1 MGCSIPSLNR
11 QQPGI
16 LCKDGLQIPRGQLDR
31 QIMADGLS
39 LGLLMDL
46 CKTVRNGSL
55 QIWVS
60 YKGLDNG
67 MFPIWVK
74 MSACAYTSKSSALT
88 VLPNKTSLS
97 SAIPNYETTNVYP
110 GFKRQCPPRVHA
122 WNLLYIIYGQTE
134 DLSGSFKSPPKS
146 IQSSDAI
153 LICIAN
159 TEYVKSYADIY
170 NKFSN
175 PLTTKTFFLNRKKC
189 LELKCFP
196 YYQANSGNMLS
207 FNASVRGEQKTTA
220 IRQRKH
226 VRVLGWESWR
236 WWRWSR

>member
-60 YKGLDNG
+60 YKGPWQWNVSYLSKN
-67 MFPIWVK
+67 V
-74 MSACAYTSKSSALT
+74 SVCVCAYTSKSSALT

-122 WNLLYIIYGQTE
+122 WNLLYIIYKQTE
-134 DLSGSFKSPPKS
+134 DLSGSFKSPPKKHP
-146 IQSSDAI
+146 IQW
-153 LICIAN
+153 CN
-159 TEYVKSYADIY
+159 SYLY
-170 NKFSN
+170 
-175 PLTTKTFFLNRKKC
+175 R
-189 LELKCFP
+189 
-196 YYQANSGNMLS
+196 
-207 FNASVRGEQKTTA
+207 
-220 IRQRKH
+220 
-226 VRVLGWESWR
+226 
-236 WWRWSR
+236 

>member
-11 QQPGI
+11 QQPSI

-74 MSACAYTSKSSALT
+74 MSACVRVHIQARL
-88 VLPNKTSLS
+88 LLWLFFKTSLS
-97 SAIPNYETTNVYP
+97 AAILNYETTNVYQ

-122 WNLLYIIYGQTE
+122 WNLLYIIRTDRRLIRQFQI
-134 DLSGSFKSPPKS
+134 SPKS
-146 IQSSDAI
+146 IQSSDAF

-175 PLTTKTFFLNRKKC
+175 PLTTKTFSSQGKMFGAEMFSIL
-189 LELKCFP
+189 P
-196 YYQANSGNMLS
+196 G
-207 FNASVRGEQKTTA
+207 
-220 IRQRKH
+220 
-226 VRVLGWESWR
+226 
-236 WWRWSR
+236 